1 VGRVEAGRIGKVDG
15 DIAAGF
21 DIDAPVFVAEL
32 NLDLLPA
39 GKTAKFALL
48 PEFPGVERDLV
59 FLFDKQTSSDAILNA
74 VKSAAGKQ
82 LTDARIFDLYEG
94 KGVPEG
100 KVSLGIR
107 FALQDAS
114 RTLTQ
119 EDSDKA
125 FAAIIKAMGSRFG
138 ASLRG

>member
-1 VGRVEAGRIGKVDG
+1 VDG
-15 DIAAGF
+15 DIAARF
-21 DIDAPVFVAEL
+21 DIDVPVFVASL

-39 GKTAKFALL
+39 GKTAKFVPL

-59 FLFDKQTSSDAILNA
+59 FLFDRTTSSDEILKT
-74 VKSAAGKQ
+74 VRSAAGKQ
-82 LTDARIFDLYEG
+82 LTDTRIFDLYEG

-100 KVSLGIR
+100 KISLGIR
-107 FALQDAS
+107 FTLQAAD

-119 EDSDKA
+119 EDSDA
-125 FAAIIKAMGSRFG
+125 ASAAIVEVMDKSFG

>member
-1 VGRVEAGRIGKVDG
+1 M
-15 DIAAGF
+15 
-21 DIDAPVFVAEL
+21 
-32 NLDLLPA
+32 
-39 GKTAKFALL
+39 
-48 PEFPGVERDLV
+48 
-59 FLFDKQTSSDAILNA
+59 
-74 VKSAAGKQ
+74 
-82 LTDARIFDLYEG
+82 
-94 KGVPEG
+94 PEG

-125 FAAIIKAMGSRFG
+125 FAAIIEAMDSRFG